1 MADVF
6 SRKKRSQVMSA
17 IRSDGNKDTELK
29 LAAIFRKS
37 GIRGWLRYQQL
48 PGRPDFLF
56 RRERLA
62 VFVDGCFWHGCP
74 QHGRNPQ
81 SNREYWINKLQRNR
95 MRDRLVTHEL
105 RRCGWQ
111 ILRLWEHA
119 LRVPEQV
126 ASRCHLALMRA
137 AVRKAKRLSKQGA
150 NRL

>member
-6 SRKKRSQVMSA
+6 NQKKRSLVMAA

-37 GIRGWLRYQQL
+37 GIRGWLRHQQL

-81 SNREYWINKLQRNR
+81 SNRAYWSNKFHKNR
-95 MRDRLVTHEL
+95 MRDRTVTQEL

-111 ILRLWEHA
+111 VLRLWEHA

-126 ASRCHLALMRA
+126 ASRCRHALIRA
-137 AVRKAKRLSKQGA
+137 TSRRAQLSSRQRVKHP
-150 NRL
+150 